1 MILRE
6 KFKEFWSKY
15 RLLLAILFT
24 LFTIALTFIGGYKI
38 LVSAKSHVEFWP
50 ALGSWVGGVATV
62 YAVIVAISTYNANK
76 KENQRVQLFNVKAEL
91 DFELLQDVE
100 ANIYQNLEVLLAIV
114 FKIRRGEKVT
124 EHDKE
129 QLVIK
134 QKSLLMYKN
143 KVISKTNVLNKLEG
157 LNTRYESKYKDNMR
171 TLANILWVNHSL
183 IKFIK
188 NNNIGKLEEEF
199 DDLKASCKFCG
210 DYIVDNYYEKDNITL
225 NGFSN
230 HIYIK
235 NLIVTIRNYYNL
247 KPN

>member
-1 MILRE
+1 MKE
-6 KFKEFWSKY
+6 KFKKFWGKY
-15 RLLLAILFT
+15 RLLLAIIFT
-24 LFTIALTFIGGYKI
+24 LFTIILTFIGGYKI

-62 YAVIVAISTYNANK
+62 YAVIVAITTYNANK

-100 ANIYQNLEVLLAIV
+100 ANIYQNLEVLLAIIL
-114 FKIRRGEKVT
+114 KMRRGEKT
-124 EHDKE
+124 TKHDKE

-134 QKSLLMYKN
+134 QKSLLMYRN

-171 TLANILWVNHSL
+171 TLSNILWVNYLL
-183 IKFIK
+183 IKFIE
-188 NNNIGKLEEEF
+188 NNNIGDLEEGF
-199 DDLKASCKFCG
+199 NDLKTSCKFCG
-210 DYIVDNYYEKDNITL
+210 DYIVDNYYEKDNLIV
-225 NGFSN
+225 NGFSD

-235 NLIVTIRNYYNL
+235 NMIVNIRNYYNL
-247 KPN
+247 MAT